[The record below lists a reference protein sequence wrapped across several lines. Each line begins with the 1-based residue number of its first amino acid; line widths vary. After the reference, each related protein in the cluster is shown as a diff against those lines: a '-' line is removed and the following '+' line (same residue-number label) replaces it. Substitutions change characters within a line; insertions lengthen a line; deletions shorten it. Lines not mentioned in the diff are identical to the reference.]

1 MDKLR
6 MQTLDGVQDNID
18 KIAALFPNCITERKD
33 AEGKVTLAID
43 FDKLRQ
49 ELSSEIVE
57 GREERYQFTWPD
69 KKKAILLANS
79 PINATLRPCR
89 EESVDFDNTQ
99 NLYIEGDNLDV
110 LKCLKETYLG
120 KVKMIYIDPPYNTGN
135 DFVYED
141 DFAESTSEYLA
152 NSGQYD
158 EQGNRLVTN
167 SESNGRFHTD
177 WLNMMYPRLKVARD
191 LLTEDGV
198 IFISINDYE
207 IGNLM
212 KICEEIYGKENEL
225 ACFCWRTDGN
235 FDNQARIKNCHEY
248 ILLFAKDEKKVFL
261 PNTVDPNIPKSSKIF
276 RDEIRNTI
284 IKNGVKNPISDVI
297 IPIGFP
303 SDIEMGFIDKDSIVW
318 PQYNESIKIEHFKT
332 QNKVVAKTGWAS
344 KSQLMEFINNN
355 YNPVVDSKGQT
366 TTFVLTKTG
375 AIEAI
380 KQRKNAS
387 HVISVLNNM
396 GGTQKATAD
405 MGDLGDYF
413 DYPKPVSLIKYL
425 CSMYLDKNDIILDFF
440 SGSATTAHSV
450 MMLNAKDNG
459 KRKFIMVQLPELTY
473 EGKKEKYQENG
484 IEKEKYVFDNKTGYP
499 IIIKDSKARIAGYWT
514 ICEIAKERIRY
525 VSNKIKEDLSLT
537 AQSIDTGFRVL
548 KLDSSNMEDI
558 YYSPAEY
565 NQQTL
570 FTKTESVKSDRTS
583 EDLLFQVML
592 ELGATLDSRIEQIEI
607 EDKTIYNV
615 ANNYLVACF
624 DNEIN
629 DSVVAIIAKMQPQYA
644 VFCDSSMADDSTATN
659 FEQIFKTYSPNT
671 TTKVL

>member
-141 DFAESTSEYLA
+141 DFAESASEYLA

-177 WLNMMYPRLKVARD
+177 WLNMIYPRLKVARD
-191 LLTEDGV
+191 LLAEDGV
-198 IFISINDYE
+198 IFISIDDNEVDNLRKVCDE
-207 IGNLM
+207 IFGE
-212 KICEEIYGKENEL
+212 C
-225 ACFCWRTDGN
+225 N
-235 FDNQARIKNCHEY
+235 FVAQITLLCNPKGRSQDKYIANCHEY
-248 ILLFAKDEKKVFL
+248 LLIYSKQLL
-261 PNTVDPNIPKSSKIF
+261 PNGSVSIPKTKEEISKDYTMF
-276 RDEIRNTI
+276 DTDGFPYRELELRNTHRDFGRFNR
-284 IKNGVKNPISDVI
+284 KNLWYPLYVSESGKISIDEFIGSKPVYPIWDD
-297 IPIGFP
+297 GF
-303 SDIEMGFIDKDSIVW
+303 EGCWTWGK
-318 PQYNESIKIEHFKT
+318 E
-332 QNKVVAKTGWAS
+332 
-344 KSQLMEFINNN
+344 KSQTNIDLLVARNISGKTKIYRKAYAFTDDKAPLKQVKSIWTDKSFFTE
-355 YNPVVDSKGQT
+355 KGQAIT
-366 TTFVLTKTG
+366 NVLFETKNKLFQ
-375 AIEAI
+375 APKSVDMI
-380 KQRKNAS
+380 KQCVSMAQIK
-387 HVISVLNNM
+387 
-396 GGTQKATAD
+396 GG
-405 MGDLGDYF
+405 
-413 DYPKPVSLIKYL
+413 
-425 CSMYLDKNDIILDFF
+425 IILDFF
-440 SGSATTAHSV
+440 SGSATTAHAV
-450 MMLNAKDNG
+450 MQLNAEDDGN
-459 KRKFIMVQLPELTY
+459 RKFIMVQLPELTD
-473 EGKKEKYQENG
+473 EKSESC
-484 IEKEKYVFDNKTGYP
+484 K
-499 IIIKDSKARIAGYWT
+499 AGYKT
-514 ICEIAKERIRY
+514 ICEIGKERIRRAG
-525 VSNKIKEDLSLT
+525 NKIKEELAAKQQENGLFTEQEEKQNLD
-537 AQSIDTGFRVL
+537 IGFRVL
-548 KLDSSNMEDI
+548 KLDSSNMEDL

-565 NQQTL
+565 NQNDL
-570 FTKTESVKSDRTS
+570 FLRTESIKTDRTS

-592 ELGATLDSRIEQIEI
+592 ELGATLDSKIEQIEV
-607 EDKTIYNV
+607 EGKTIYNV
-615 ANNYLVACF
+615 ANNYLIACF

-629 DSVVAIIAKMQPQYA
+629 DSVVTAIAKMQPQYA
-644 VFCDSSMADDSTATN
+644 VFRDSSMADDSTATN